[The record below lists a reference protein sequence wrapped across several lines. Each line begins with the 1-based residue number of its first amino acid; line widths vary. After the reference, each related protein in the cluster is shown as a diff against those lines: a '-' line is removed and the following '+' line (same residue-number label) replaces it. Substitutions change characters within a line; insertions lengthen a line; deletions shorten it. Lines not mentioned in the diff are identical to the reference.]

1 MCSVNRPITPLKETV
16 LEIERECAK
25 SGWSRGIV
33 LYALVPTAD
42 VIESAPEMAAA
53 LADKSPSSLTAIEQE
68 EVELTGTIEDFLG
81 TISWSAEVFGAALV
95 LERLIVNE
103 EPPSNLV
110 GELAGELEG
119 EALASWVNEHGQEV
133 RMVVGVLRDGSQ
145 ECVMRMRAYDDEN
158 AIMAGPDLLP
168 GMAEALALTFAE

>member
-1 MCSVNRPITPLKETV
+1 VSVPMSALKETV

-25 SGWSRGIV
+25 AGWTRGIV

-42 VIESAPEMAAA
+42 VIESAPEMAEA
-53 LADKSPSSLTAIEQE
+53 LAEKSPTSLTAIEQE
-68 EVELTGTIEDFLG
+68 DVELTGTIEDFLG

-103 EPPSNLV
+103 EPP
-110 GELAGELEG
+110 GELSE
-119 EALASWVNEHGQEV
+119 EALAEWVIEHGQEV

-145 ECVMRMRAYDDEN
+145 ECAMRMRAYDDEN
-158 AIMAGPDLLP
+158 AIMAGPELLP

>member
-1 MCSVNRPITPLKETV
+1 MNAPMSALKETV

-25 SGWSRGIV
+25 AGWTRGIV

-42 VIESAPEMAAA
+42 VIESAPEMAEA
-53 LADKSPSSLTAIEQE
+53 LAEKSPTSLTAIEQE
-68 EVELTGTIEDFLG
+68 DVELTGTIEDFLG

-103 EPPSNLV
+103 EPP
-110 GELAGELEG
+110 GELSE
-119 EALASWVNEHGQEV
+119 EALADWVIEHGQEV

-145 ECVMRMRAYDDEN
+145 ECAMRMRAYDDEN
-158 AIMAGPDLLP
+158 AIMAGPELLP

>member
-1 MCSVNRPITPLKETV
+1 MSALKETV

-25 SGWSRGIV
+25 AGWTRGIV

-42 VIESAPEMAAA
+42 VIESAPEMAEA
-53 LADKSPSSLTAIEQE
+53 LAEKSPTSLTAIEQE
-68 EVELTGTIEDFLG
+68 DVELTGTIEDFLG

-103 EPPSNLV
+103 EPP
-110 GELAGELEG
+110 GELSE
-119 EALASWVNEHGQEV
+119 EALAEWVIEHGQEV

-145 ECVMRMRAYDDEN
+145 ECAMRMRAYDDEN
-158 AIMAGPDLLP
+158 AIMAGPELPP

>member
-1 MCSVNRPITPLKETV
+1 MSALKETV

-25 SGWSRGIV
+25 AGWTRGIV

-42 VIESAPEMAAA
+42 VIESAPEMAEA
-53 LADKSPSSLTAIEQE
+53 LAEKSPTSLTAIEQDD
-68 EVELTGTIEDFLG
+68 VELTGTIEDFLG

-103 EPPSNLV
+103 EPP
-110 GELAGELEG
+110 GELSE
-119 EALASWVNEHGQEV
+119 EALAEWVIEHGQEV

-145 ECVMRMRAYDDEN
+145 ECAMRMRAYDDEN
-158 AIMAGPDLLP
+158 AIMAGPELLP

>member
-1 MCSVNRPITPLKETV
+1 MSALKETV

-25 SGWSRGIV
+25 AGWTRGIV

-42 VIESAPEMAAA
+42 VIESAPEMAEA
-53 LADKSPSSLTAIEQE
+53 LAEKSPTSLTAIEQE
-68 EVELTGTIEDFLG
+68 DVELTGTIEDFLG

-103 EPPSNLV
+103 EPP
-110 GELAGELEG
+110 GEVSE
-119 EALASWVNEHGQEV
+119 EALADWVTEHGQEV

-145 ECVMRMRAYDDEN
+145 ECAMRMRAYDDEN
-158 AIMAGPDLLP
+158 AIMAGPELLP

>member
-1 MCSVNRPITPLKETV
+1 MNAPMSALKESV

-25 SGWSRGIV
+25 AGWTRGIV

-42 VIESAPEMAAA
+42 VIESAPEMAEA
-53 LADKSPSSLTAIEQE
+53 LAEKSPTSLTAIEQE
-68 EVELTGTIEDFLG
+68 DVELTGTIEDFLG

-103 EPPSNLV
+103 EPP
-110 GELAGELEG
+110 GELSE
-119 EALASWVNEHGQEV
+119 EALAEWVIEHGQEV

-145 ECVMRMRAYDDEN
+145 ECAMRMRAYDDEN
-158 AIMAGPDLLP
+158 AIMAGPELLP

>member
-1 MCSVNRPITPLKETV
+1 MNAPMSALKETV

-25 SGWSRGIV
+25 AGWTRGIV

-42 VIESAPEMAAA
+42 VIESAPEMAEA
-53 LADKSPSSLTAIEQE
+53 LAEKSPTSLTAIEQE
-68 EVELTGTIEDFLG
+68 DVELTGTIEEFLG

-103 EPPSNLV
+103 EPP
-110 GELAGELEG
+110 GELSE
-119 EALASWVNEHGQEV
+119 EALAEWVIEHGQEV

-145 ECVMRMRAYDDEN
+145 ECAMRMRAYDDEN
-158 AIMAGPDLLP
+158 AIMAGPELLP

>member
-1 MCSVNRPITPLKETV
+1 MSVLKETV

-25 SGWSRGIV
+25 AGWTRGIV

-42 VIESAPEMAAA
+42 VIESAPEMAEA
-53 LADKSPSSLTAIEQE
+53 LAEKSPTSLTAIEQE
-68 EVELTGTIEDFLG
+68 DVELTGTIEDFLG

-103 EPPSNLV
+103 EPP
-110 GELAGELEG
+110 GELSE
-119 EALASWVNEHGQEV
+119 EALAEWVIEHGQEV

-145 ECVMRMRAYDDEN
+145 ECAMRMRAYDDEN
-158 AIMAGPDLLP
+158 AIMAGPELLP

>member
-1 MCSVNRPITPLKETV
+1 MNAPMSALKETV

-25 SGWSRGIV
+25 AGWTRGIV

-42 VIESAPEMAAA
+42 VIESAPEMAEA
-53 LADKSPSSLTAIEQE
+53 LAEKSPTSLTAIEQE
-68 EVELTGTIEDFLG
+68 DVALTGTIEDFLG

-103 EPPSNLV
+103 EPP
-110 GELAGELEG
+110 GELSE
-119 EALASWVNEHGQEV
+119 EALADWVIEHGQEV

-145 ECVMRMRAYDDEN
+145 ECAMRMRAYDDEN
-158 AIMAGPDLLP
+158 AIMAGPELLP

>member
-1 MCSVNRPITPLKETV
+1 MNRPITPLKETV

-25 SGWSRGIV
+25 AGWSRGIV

-68 EVELTGTIEDFLG
+68 EVELTGKIEDFLG

>member
-1 MCSVNRPITPLKETV
+1 MNGPMSALKETV

-25 SGWSRGIV
+25 AGWTRGIV

-42 VIESAPEMAAA
+42 VIESAPEMAEA
-53 LADKSPSSLTAIEQE
+53 LAEKSPTSLTAIEQE
-68 EVELTGTIEDFLG
+68 DVELTGTIEEFLG

-103 EPPSNLV
+103 EPP
-110 GELAGELEG
+110 GELSE
-119 EALASWVNEHGQEV
+119 EALADWVIEHGQEV

-145 ECVMRMRAYDDEN
+145 ECAMRMRAYDDEN
-158 AIMAGPDLLP
+158 AIMAGPELLP

>member
-1 MCSVNRPITPLKETV
+1 MSALKETV

-25 SGWSRGIV
+25 AGWTRGIV

-42 VIESAPEMAAA
+42 VIESAPEMAEA
-53 LADKSPSSLTAIEQE
+53 LADRPPTSLTAIEQE
-68 EVELTGTIEDFLG
+68 DVELTGTIEDFLG

-103 EPPSNLV
+103 EPP
-110 GELAGELEG
+110 GELSE
-119 EALASWVNEHGQEV
+119 EALAVWVIEHGQEV

-145 ECVMRMRAYDDEN
+145 ECAMRMRAYDDEN
-158 AIMAGPDLLP
+158 AIMAGRELLP

>member
-1 MCSVNRPITPLKETV
+1 MSPPMSALQETV

-25 SGWSRGIV
+25 AGWSRGIV

-53 LADKSPSSLTAIEQE
+53 LADKSPTSLTAIEQE
-68 EVELTGTIEDFLG
+68 DVELTGTIEDFLG

-95 LERLIVNE
+95 LERVIVNE
-103 EPPSNLV
+103 EPPSEFE
-110 GELAGELEG
+110 GELSEA
-119 EALASWVNEHGQEV
+119 ALAEWVVEHGQEV
-133 RMVVGVLRDGSQ
+133 RMVVGVLRDGSK
-145 ECVMRMRAYDDEN
+145 ECAMRMRAYDDEN
-158 AIMAGPDLLP
+158 AIMGGSELLP

>member
-1 MCSVNRPITPLKETV
+1 MNGPMSALKETV

-25 SGWSRGIV
+25 AGWTRGIV

-42 VIESAPEMAAA
+42 VIESAPEMAEA
-53 LADKSPSSLTAIEQE
+53 LAEKSPTSLTAIEQE
-68 EVELTGTIEDFLG
+68 DVELTGTIEDFLG

-103 EPPSNLV
+103 EPP
-110 GELAGELEG
+110 GELSE
-119 EALASWVNEHGQEV
+119 EALADWVIEHGQEV

-145 ECVMRMRAYDDEN
+145 ECAMRMRAYDDEN
-158 AIMAGPDLLP
+158 AIMAGPELLP

>member
-1 MCSVNRPITPLKETV
+1 MNAPMSALKETV

-25 SGWSRGIV
+25 AGWSRGIV

-42 VIESAPEMAAA
+42 VIESAPEMAEA
-53 LADKSPSSLTAIEQE
+53 LAEKSPTSLTAIEQE
-68 EVELTGTIEDFLG
+68 DVELTGTIEEFLG

-103 EPPSNLV
+103 EPP
-110 GELAGELEG
+110 GELSE
-119 EALASWVNEHGQEV
+119 EALADWVIEHGQEV

-145 ECVMRMRAYDDEN
+145 ECAMRMRAYDDEN
-158 AIMAGPDLLP
+158 AIMAGPELLP

>member
-1 MCSVNRPITPLKETV
+1 MNAPMSALKETV
-16 LEIERECAK
+16 TEIERECAK
-25 SGWSRGIV
+25 AGWTRGIV

-42 VIESAPEMAAA
+42 VIESAPEMAEA
-53 LADKSPSSLTAIEQE
+53 LAEKSPTSLTAIEQE
-68 EVELTGTIEDFLG
+68 DVELTGTIEDFLG

-103 EPPSNLV
+103 EPP
-110 GELAGELEG
+110 GELSE
-119 EALASWVNEHGQEV
+119 EALADWVIEHGQEV

-145 ECVMRMRAYDDEN
+145 ECAMRMRAYDDEN
-158 AIMAGPDLLP
+158 AIMAGPELLP

>member
-1 MCSVNRPITPLKETV
+1 MSRLKETV
-16 LEIERECAK
+16 LEIERECSKA
-25 SGWSRGIV
+25 GWSRGIV
-33 LYALVPTAD
+33 LYALVPTVD
-42 VIESAPEMAAA
+42 VIESAPEMAQA
-53 LADKSPSSLTAIEQE
+53 LADKAPDSLTAVEQE

-103 EPPSNLV
+103 EPP
-110 GELAGELEG
+110 GGLAGEE
-119 EALASWVNEHGQEV
+119 LASWVSAHGQEV

-158 AIMAGPDLLP
+158 ALMTGRDLLP
-168 GMAEALALTFAE
+168 GMAEGLALTFAE

>member
-1 MCSVNRPITPLKETV
+1 MNAPMSALKETV

-25 SGWSRGIV
+25 AGWTRGIV

-42 VIESAPEMAAA
+42 VIESAPEMAEA
-53 LADKSPSSLTAIEQE
+53 LAEKSPTSLTAIEQE
-68 EVELTGTIEDFLG
+68 DVELTGTIEDFLG

-103 EPPSNLV
+103 EPP
-110 GELAGELEG
+110 GELSE
-119 EALASWVNEHGQEV
+119 EALAEWVIEHGQEV

-145 ECVMRMRAYDDEN
+145 ECAMRMRAYDDEN
-158 AIMAGPDLLP
+158 AIMAGPELLP

>member
-1 MCSVNRPITPLKETV
+1 MNRPITPLKETV

-25 SGWSRGIV
+25 AGWSRGIV

>member
-1 MCSVNRPITPLKETV
+1 MNAPMSALKETV

-25 SGWSRGIV
+25 AGWTRGIV

-42 VIESAPEMAAA
+42 VIESAPEMAEA
-53 LADKSPSSLTAIEQE
+53 LAEKSPTSLTAIEQE
-68 EVELTGTIEDFLG
+68 DVELTGTIEEFLG

-103 EPPSNLV
+103 EPP
-110 GELAGELEG
+110 GELSE
-119 EALASWVNEHGQEV
+119 EALADWVIEHGQEV

-145 ECVMRMRAYDDEN
+145 ECAMRMRAYDDEN
-158 AIMAGPDLLP
+158 AIMAGPELLP

>member
-1 MCSVNRPITPLKETV
+1 VNAPMSALKETV

-25 SGWSRGIV
+25 AGWTRGIV

-42 VIESAPEMAAA
+42 VIESAPEMAEA
-53 LADKSPSSLTAIEQE
+53 LAEKSPTSLTAIEQE
-68 EVELTGTIEDFLG
+68 DVELTGTIEDFLG

-103 EPPSNLV
+103 EPP
-110 GELAGELEG
+110 GELSE
-119 EALASWVNEHGQEV
+119 EALADWVIEHGQEV

-145 ECVMRMRAYDDEN
+145 ECAMRMRAYDDEN
-158 AIMAGPDLLP
+158 AIMAGPELLP

>member
-1 MCSVNRPITPLKETV
+1 VNRPITPLKETV

-25 SGWSRGIV
+25 AGWSRGIV

-42 VIESAPEMAAA
+42 VIESAPEMASA
-53 LADKSPSSLTAIEQE
+53 LAGKSPSSLTAIEQE

-81 TISWSAEVFGAALV
+81 TISWSVEVFGAALV

-103 EPPSNLV
+103 EPPSHLV

-119 EALASWVNEHGQEV
+119 EALASWVSEHGQEV

>member
-1 MCSVNRPITPLKETV
+1 MSVPMSALKETV

-25 SGWSRGIV
+25 AGWTRGIV

-42 VIESAPEMAAA
+42 VIESAPEMAEA
-53 LADKSPSSLTAIEQE
+53 LAEKSPTSLTAIEQE
-68 EVELTGTIEDFLG
+68 DVELTGTIEDFLG

-103 EPPSNLV
+103 EPP
-110 GELAGELEG
+110 GELSE
-119 EALASWVNEHGQEV
+119 EALAEWVIEHGQEV

-145 ECVMRMRAYDDEN
+145 ECAMRMRAYDDEN
-158 AIMAGPDLLP
+158 AIMAGPELLP

>member
-1 MCSVNRPITPLKETV
+1 MSPPMSALKETV

-25 SGWSRGIV
+25 AGWSRGIV

-53 LADKSPSSLTAIEQE
+53 LADKSPTSLTAIEQE
-68 EVELTGTIEDFLG
+68 DVELTGTIEDFLG

-95 LERLIVNE
+95 LERVIVNE
-103 EPPSNLV
+103 EPPS
-110 GELAGELEG
+110 EFEG
-119 EALASWVNEHGQEV
+119 EQSEAALAEWVLEHGQEV

-145 ECVMRMRAYDDEN
+145 ECAMRMRAYDDEN
-158 AIMAGPDLLP
+158 AIMGGSELLP

>member
-1 MCSVNRPITPLKETV
+1 MSALKETV

-25 SGWSRGIV
+25 AGWTRGIV

-42 VIESAPEMAAA
+42 VIESAPEMAEA
-53 LADKSPSSLTAIEQE
+53 LAEKSPTSLTAIEQE
-68 EVELTGTIEDFLG
+68 DVELTGTIEEFLG

-103 EPPSNLV
+103 EPP
-110 GELAGELEG
+110 GELSE
-119 EALASWVNEHGQEV
+119 EALADWVIEHGQEV

-145 ECVMRMRAYDDEN
+145 ECAMRMRAYDDEN
-158 AIMAGPDLLP
+158 AIMAGPELLP

>member
-1 MCSVNRPITPLKETV
+1 MTSPVSSLKEAV

-25 SGWSRGIV
+25 AGWSRGIV

-53 LADKSPSSLTAIEQE
+53 LADKSPASLTAIEQE

-103 EPPSNLV
+103 EPPV
-110 GELAGELEG
+110 ECEGELSEA
-119 EALASWVNEHGQEV
+119 ALAEWVAAHGQEV

-145 ECVMRMRAYDDEN
+145 ECVMRMRAFDDEN
-158 AIMAGPDLLP
+158 AIMAGSELLP
-168 GMAEALALTFAE
+168 GMAEALALTFAD

>member
-1 MCSVNRPITPLKETV
+1 MSVPMSALKETV

-25 SGWSRGIV
+25 AGWTRGIV

-42 VIESAPEMAAA
+42 VIESAPEMAEA
-53 LADKSPSSLTAIEQE
+53 LAEKSPTSLTAIEQE
-68 EVELTGTIEDFLG
+68 DVELTGTIEDFLG

-103 EPPSNLV
+103 EPP
-110 GELAGELEG
+110 GELSQ
-119 EALASWVNEHGQEV
+119 EALAEWVIEHGQEV

-145 ECVMRMRAYDDEN
+145 ECAMRMRAYDDEN
-158 AIMAGPDLLP
+158 AIMAGPELLP

>member
-1 MCSVNRPITPLKETV
+1 MSALKETV

-25 SGWSRGIV
+25 AGWTRGIV

-42 VIESAPEMAAA
+42 VIESAPEMAEA
-53 LADKSPSSLTAIEQE
+53 LAEKSPTSLTAIEQE
-68 EVELTGTIEDFLG
+68 DVELTGTIEDFLG

-103 EPPSNLV
+103 EPP
-110 GELAGELEG
+110 GELSE
-119 EALASWVNEHGQEV
+119 EALADWVIEHGQEV

-145 ECVMRMRAYDDEN
+145 ECAMRMRAYDDEN
-158 AIMAGPDLLP
+158 AIMAGPELLP

>member
-1 MCSVNRPITPLKETV
+1 MSALKETV

-25 SGWSRGIV
+25 AGWTRGIV

-42 VIESAPEMAAA
+42 VIESAPEMAEA
-53 LADKSPSSLTAIEQE
+53 LAEKSPTSLTAIEQE
-68 EVELTGTIEDFLG
+68 DVELTGTIEDFLG

-103 EPPSNLV
+103 EPP
-110 GELAGELEG
+110 GELSQ
-119 EALASWVNEHGQEV
+119 EALAEWVIEHGQEV

-145 ECVMRMRAYDDEN
+145 ECAMRMRAYDDEN
-158 AIMAGPDLLP
+158 AIMAGPELLP

>member
-1 MCSVNRPITPLKETV
+1 MSALKETV

-25 SGWSRGIV
+25 AGWTRGIV

-42 VIESAPEMAAA
+42 VIESAPEMAEA
-53 LADKSPSSLTAIEQE
+53 LAEKSPTSLTAIEQE
-68 EVELTGTIEDFLG
+68 DVELTGTIEDFLG

-103 EPPSNLV
+103 EPP
-110 GELAGELEG
+110 GELSE
-119 EALASWVNEHGQEV
+119 EALAEWVIEHGQEV

-145 ECVMRMRAYDDEN
+145 ECAMRMRAYDDEN
-158 AIMAGPDLLP
+158 AIMAGPELLP

>member
-1 MCSVNRPITPLKETV
+1 MSVPMSALKETV
-16 LEIERECAK
+16 LEIERECATA
-25 SGWSRGIV
+25 GWTRGIV

-42 VIESAPEMAAA
+42 VIESAPEMAEA
-53 LADKSPSSLTAIEQE
+53 LAEKSPTSLTAIEQE
-68 EVELTGTIEDFLG
+68 DVELTGTIEDFLG

-103 EPPSNLV
+103 EPP
-110 GELAGELEG
+110 GELSQ
-119 EALASWVNEHGQEV
+119 EALAEWVIEHGQEV

-145 ECVMRMRAYDDEN
+145 ECAMRMRAYDDEN
-158 AIMAGPDLLP
+158 AIMAGPELLP

>member
-1 MCSVNRPITPLKETV
+1 MNAPMSALKETV

-25 SGWSRGIV
+25 AGWTRGIV

-42 VIESAPEMAAA
+42 VIESAPEMAEA
-53 LADKSPSSLTAIEQE
+53 LAEKSPTSLTAIEQE
-68 EVELTGTIEDFLG
+68 DVELTGTIEDFLG

-103 EPPSNLV
+103 EPP
-110 GELAGELEG
+110 GELSE
-119 EALASWVNEHGQEV
+119 EALADWVIEHGQEV

-145 ECVMRMRAYDDEN
+145 ECAMRMRAYDDEN
-158 AIMAGPDLLP
+158 AIMAGPELLP
-168 GMAEALALTFAE
+168 GMAEALALTFAV

>member
-1 MCSVNRPITPLKETV
+1 VNGPMSALKETV

-25 SGWSRGIV
+25 AGWTRGIV

-42 VIESAPEMAAA
+42 VIESAPEMAEA
-53 LADKSPSSLTAIEQE
+53 LAEKSPTSLTAIEQE
-68 EVELTGTIEDFLG
+68 DVELTGTIEDFLG

-103 EPPSNLV
+103 EPP
-110 GELAGELEG
+110 GELSE
-119 EALASWVNEHGQEV
+119 EALADWVIEHGQEV

-145 ECVMRMRAYDDEN
+145 ECAMRMRAYDDEN
-158 AIMAGPDLLP
+158 AIMAGPELLP